1 MMALDFNGSDDH
13 LDSKKLM
20 DLVGEE
26 MLIFGE
32 QLLKST
38 APAAIKEL
46 HSKITKPEGVR
57 YNRKKGEAPI
67 DEGCELFDADDGS
80 LEEDEKINNDNNL
93 PDSETTEIA
102 GMNVNDDVSTIGSN
116 SNDEV
121 SKETVNELPRA
132 LSCNLGILNEI
143 DQIVK
148 KGKEAGINQLILYLI
163 QIEGITSNVRRKLIR
178 NCTQTDGFVQDVLER
193 NYFYTL
199 E

>member
-1 MMALDFNGSDDH
+1 M
-13 LDSKKLM
+13 
-20 DLVGEE
+20 E
-26 MLIFGE
+26 
-32 QLLKST
+32 LLKST

-57 YNRKKGEAPI
+57 YNPKKGEAPI

-80 LEEDEKINNDNNL
+80 LEEDEKINSDNNL
-93 PDSETTEIA
+93 PDSEATEIA

-121 SKETVNELPRA
+121 SKETVNELPSA

-148 KGKEAGINQLILYLI
+148 KGEEAGTNQLIPYLI
-163 QIEGITSNVRRKLIR
+163 QIAAITGVKSSEILLKLMGLLKIFLKEIVF
-178 NCTQTDGFVQDVLER
+178 DALE
-193 NYFYTL
+193 
-199 E
+199 